1 MNNTEVGDQ
10 PINPVNKTKSAID
23 KALEENNCHFEI
35 DFVKETVMGSPV
47 LVYKIIIVQN
57 REAK

>member
-1 MNNTEVGDQ
+1 MTEAQEQVKKDLDESL
-10 PINPVNKTKSAID
+10 KK
-23 KALEENNCHFEI
+23 NNCHLEV

-57 REAK
+57 QEAK